1 MLEEMTDTEPSSVE
15 RFKTRQKNLRI
26 QPVTVIY
33 TIHCKLAETVESEL
47 TSSWVF
53 APRLYVLTLRRKK
66 KKEREKGL
74 DGGQQSKSRHFAA

>member
-47 TSSWVF
+47 TSS
-53 APRLYVLTLRRKK
+53 
-66 KKEREKGL
+66 
-74 DGGQQSKSRHFAA
+74 